1 MGFSAINNINALTAQ
16 RSLQGTQSMM
26 NRTLGRLATGL
37 RINRASDDAAGLA
50 ISSGLRAD
58 IRAMNQGIRNAN
70 DGISVVQVTEGALE
84 EINTVLTRM
93 KELAEQGASDT
104 SGVDDGTEKEAL
116 QAEVAE
122 LLLEIDRINAATT
135 FNGRSVLQDVAL
147 DVQVGIT
154 NGTESQISIDTGGS
168 GGLDVTAANLSID
181 TADVSNKT
189 GALAA
194 LDAIDS
200 ALDTV
205 SSLRGD
211 LGATQS
217 RLESAV
223 RNQANVVENVVDA
236 ESRIRDADI
245 ASEVVNLTKAN
256 ILSQTG
262 MAALAQAN
270 AQSQSVLSL
279 LQ

>member
-1 MGFSAINNINALTAQ
+1 MGFSAINNISALTAQ
-16 RSLQGTQSMM
+16 RSLGQTQMATSQS
-26 NRTLGRLATGL
+26 LGRLATGL

-58 IRAMNQGIRNAN
+58 IRAMDQGIRNAN

-84 EINTVLTRM
+84 EINSILTRM

-104 SGVDDGTEKEAL
+104 SGTDDGSEKEAL
-116 QAEVAE
+116 QAEVTE
-122 LLLEIDRINAATT
+122 LISEIDRINASTT
-135 FNGRSVLQDVAL
+135 FNGRNVLQDVAL

-154 NGTESQISIDTGGS
+154 NGTESQISIDTGGAS
-168 GGLDVTAANLSID
+168 GLNVTAANLGVG
-181 TADVSNKT
+181 TADVSNKS
-189 GALAA
+189 GAQSA

-200 ALDTV
+200 AIDDV
-205 SSLRGD
+205 ASLRGD

-223 RNQANVVENVVDA
+223 RNQSNVLENVISA

-245 ASEVVNLTKAN
+245 ASEVVNMTRN
-256 ILSQTG
+256 QILNQTG
-262 MAALAQAN
+262 LSAMAQAN
-270 AQSQSVLSL
+270 QQAGSVLSL
-279 LQ
+279 L